1 MTTLLLES
9 TASLTCP
16 HCGQAFAL
24 SDGFAQIALQS
35 VHSASSAAM
44 AKIRQDEQLAAASQ
58 AAAIEKERKAAH
70 ERALA
75 QVQKIA
81 DEAHA
86 RQLAALS
93 TQLAEVQE
101 KVATIDQREASIAS
115 RESAFESR
123 VASVAAARAAEL
135 VAGERKHLTEQL
147 QNREQQLAE
156 SRAAELQLRKDKAAV
171 EDRAAALEVEVAR
184 KVDAQRADIEA
195 KARAQEQEKSSLD
208 KAELRKTIED
218 MQAKLLEANQKAE
231 QGSQQLH
238 GEVLELAIEEGLRRN
253 FPIDAIEEV
262 KKGARGGDVLQR
274 VTTRTGQQAGIL
286 LWETKRA
293 RDFSP
298 AWLSKLKDDVRAVG
312 ADVGVLVTMPTA
324 LPKDWPVGQQFGIC
338 EDLWITVPST
348 ALQLAEALRVTLL
361 EIYKQRMV
369 SAGKGEKMEA
379 VFDYVTSPQFAQK
392 LKAVYETFATMRKEL
407 EQERTV
413 TMQRWARREK
423 ALQGGV
429 ASVVAVVGEVQGLAQ
444 IEGPGFQLEQETPL
458 GEER

>member
-1 MTTLLLES
+1 
-9 TASLTCP
+9 
-16 HCGQAFAL
+16 
-24 SDGFAQIALQS
+24 
-35 VHSASSAAM
+35 M

-81 DEAHA
+81 DENHA

-93 TQLAEVQE
+93 AQLAEVQQ
-101 KVATIDQREASIAS
+101 KVAMIDQREASIAS
-115 RESAFESR
+115 KERAFESR
-123 VASVAAARAAEL
+123 VATVAAERAAEL
-135 VAGERKHLTEQL
+135 VAGERKNLAEQL
-147 QNREQQLAE
+147 QKREQQLAE
-156 SRAAELQLRKDKAAV
+156 SRAAELQLRKEKAAV

-195 KARAQEQEKSSLD
+195 KARAQEQERASLD

-218 MQAKLLEANQKAE
+218 MQVKLLEANQKAQ
-231 QGSQQLH
+231 QGSQQLQ
-238 GEVLELAIEEGLRRN
+238 GEVLELAIEEGLRRD

-274 VTTRTGQQAGIL
+274 VTTRTGQQAGML

-324 LPKDWPVGQQFGIC
+324 LPKDWPVGQQFGIS
-338 EDLWITVPST
+338 EDLWITVPNT

-361 EIYKQRMV
+361 EVYKQRLV

-392 LKAVYETFATMRKEL
+392 LKAVYETFASMRKEL

-429 ASVVAVVGEVQGLAQ
+429 ASIVAVVGEVQGVAQ
-444 IEGPGFQLEQETPL
+444 IEGPGFQLEQEISP
-458 GEER
+458 GEDS